1 MAVTSNITLEDARIG
16 FKNFSGK
23 EGQYNPAGRRNF
35 MVFLNHED
43 GQRLQEDG
51 WNIRWLKPREEGDE
65 PQAGLSV
72 QVEFSKGRPPK
83 VVQITSQG
91 KTVLDESTINILDW
105 ADIESCDIIIRP
117 YNWELADGRK
127 GVKAYLSALYVTIK
141 EDEFEKKYY
150 NVPDSAA
157 KMADEPLPFD

>member
-1 MAVTSNITLEDARIG
+1 MVTNNITLEDARIG
-16 FKNFSGK
+16 FRNFSGK

-35 MVFLNHED
+35 MVFLDPED
-43 GQRLQEDG
+43 GQRLQNDG
-51 WNIRWLKPREEGDE
+51 WNVRWLKPREEGDE

-83 VVQITSQG
+83 VVQITAHG
-91 KTVLDESTINILDW
+91 KTSLNEETINILDW
-105 ADIESCDIIIRP
+105 AEIESCDIIIRP
-117 YNWELADGRK
+117 YNWEMADGRK

-141 EDEFEKKYY
+141 EDAFESKYY

-157 KMADEPLPFD
+157 NAIEEEN